1 MGACVLQPV
10 AEGTSCGDQAAARC
24 CQGVCVDISSDTAHC
39 GGCNTPC
46 AMGLDCESISE
57 TSTCEFAPE
66 ATSGRCRCEFSN
78 AQCPLGQLCRTVEPY
93 VDRCVPPDSSNCD
106 GVRFGIDYCPSYCG
120 YE

>member
-1 MGACVLQPV
+1 
-10 AEGTSCGDQAAARC
+10 
-24 CQGVCVDISSDTAHC
+24 
-39 GGCNTPC
+39 
-46 AMGLDCESISE
+46 MGLDCESISE

-93 VDRCVPPDSSNCD
+93 VDRCVPPESSNCD
-106 GVRFGIDYCPSYCG
+106 GVRFGIDFCPSYCG